1 MPDQLSLQADRL
13 AQSIAQSFDGEV
25 DSLLDLIRSSMHV
38 MDTEIDNLRNSFV
51 QEIRSLAETVVSAP
65 AQI

>member
-51 QEIRSLAETVVSAP
+51 QEIRSLAETVV
-65 AQI
+65 